1 MDYGDEP
8 DLSSAPLLISPRVE
22 NPPPILNL
30 NKSDIWKTYE
40 EEFGSS
46 PDVVGSGAL
55 SPGRNSDD
63 EGDECFMRYCNQPA
77 VHFCHVKYCFDLYK
91 SGC

>member
-63 EGDECFMRYCNQPA
+63 EGDECFMRYCN
-77 VHFCHVKYCFDLYK
+77 
-91 SGC
+91 